1 MFAENKLTENM
12 AEIEAFLLRE
22 RGKALSDAEWR
33 FRMKGYGYN
42 LRRTDVGRRTVCWE
56 RLPSET
62 GTCGTGAE
70 QVSGPVAAHR
80 SPKSGHMAPCDPP
93 WRFGWAALM
102 APGTRRL
109 A

>member
-42 LRRTDVGRRTVCWE
+42 LRRTDIGVEVS
-56 RLPSET
+56 RLPQNRVL
-62 GTCGTGAE
+62 GTIS
-70 QVSGPVAAHR
+70 V
-80 SPKSGHMAPCDPP
+80 
-93 WRFGWAALM
+93 
-102 APGTRRL
+102 
-109 A
+109 